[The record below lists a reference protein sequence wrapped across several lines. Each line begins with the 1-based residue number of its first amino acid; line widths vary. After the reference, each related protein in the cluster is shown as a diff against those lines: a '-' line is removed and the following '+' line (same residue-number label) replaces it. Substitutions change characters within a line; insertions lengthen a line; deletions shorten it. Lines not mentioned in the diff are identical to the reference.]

1 MTYTITSYHPTVT
14 DCPNGHIT
22 TDTISV
28 YTTFCPAE
36 TYAVPTQPAYVIGV
50 LVTIIIDVTVEVVIN
65 EISGLTGS
73 VTPKS
78 FLRPS

>member
-1 MTYTITSYHPTVT
+1 M
-14 DCPNGHIT
+14 
-22 TDTISV
+22 
-28 YTTFCPAE
+28 
-36 TYAVPTQPAYVIGV
+36 PTQPAYVIGV